1 MTVTKDNFFK
11 PGRAEDELALNRAPG
26 ALDIVEAE
34 AAVRAE
40 KTKRLREARLQ
51 TASSGSDLP

>member
-1 MTVTKDNFFK
+1 MTATKDNFFK
-11 PGRAEDELALNRAPG
+11 PGRAEDDPATDRAPG

-34 AAVRAE
+34 AAARAE

-51 TASSGSDLP
+51 TASSSSDLP